1 MPISQRKN
9 QKEIETEG
17 TAKEKQLNKEVVE
30 QILLEA
36 RIVARWAKKPFY
48 IS

>member
-1 MPISQRKN
+1 MSISEGRSKR
-9 QKEIETEG
+9 EAETE
-17 TAKEKQLNKEVVE
+17 TADNENQIDWKVVE

-36 RIVARWAKKPFY
+36 RIVARWARKPFY

>member
-1 MPISQRKN
+1 MPFSQGRSK
-9 QKEIETEG
+9 KEIETEK
-17 TAKEKQLNKEVVE
+17 AVNENQLDRRVVE